1 MDMLLE
7 AKEKVT
13 HVFEQMVMWRRHLHE
28 HPELSFE
35 EVETPL
41 YIEKQLR
48 KLGITDLT
56 TGVGGRGIV
65 ARIKGTKPGK
75 TIAFRADF
83 DALPIEEENEVAYAS
98 KVPGKMHACG
108 HDGHTAAL
116 LGFAAIM
123 KEQVDQLAGTIVLI
137 FQHAEELPPGGA
149 REMVADGCL
158 DGVDAIF
165 GAHVSSHLPLGNMS
179 CTPGA
184 VMAAVDKFK
193 IHIQGKGGHG
203 AQPHTTLDSIVVG
216 SQLVNELQ
224 TIVSRRI
231 DPMAPA
237 VVTVGVFQA
246 GTAFN
251 VIADTATIEGTVRTF
266 DPDARQKVEEE
277 MRSIVSGKE
286 QSAHVSTEIDYLNG
300 YPTLV
305 NSEEES
311 AIVRKLAT
319 ETLGEN
325 SVIMAPP
332 ILGGEDFAYYLTE
345 KPGAFFHVG
354 GRTEEE
360 FTQFPHHHPR
370 FDFDEQALKN
380 ITSLFIALANH
391 YLVKP

>member
-1 MDMLLE
+1 MALE
-7 AKEKVT
+7 TKQKVE
-13 HVFEQMVMWRRHLHE
+13 HIHEQMVMWRRHLHE

-48 KLGITDLT
+48 KLGITDIT

-65 ARIKGTKPGK
+65 ARIKGVKPGK

-83 DALPIEEENEVAYAS
+83 DALPIDEENDVSYAS

-123 KEQVDQLAGTIVLI
+123 KDQVEQLAGTIVLI

-149 REMVADGCL
+149 KEMIADGCL
-158 DGVDAIF
+158 DDVDVIF
-165 GAHVSSHLPLGNMS
+165 GAHVSSHLPLGKVS

-184 VMAAVDKFK
+184 VMAAVDKFR

-224 TIVSRRI
+224 TIVSRRV

-266 DPDARQKVEEE
+266 DAGVRQKVEDEL
-277 MRSIVSGKE
+277 RAIVKGKE
-286 QSAHVSTEIDYLNG
+286 QSTHVTTDVDYLNG

-305 NSEEES
+305 NSEKES
-311 AIVRKLAT
+311 DIVRQLVT
-319 ETLGEN
+319 DVLGEK
-325 SVIMAPP
+325 SAMMAPP
-332 ILGGEDFAYYLTE
+332 ILGGEDFAYYLTK

-354 GRTEEE
+354 ARTEEAY
-360 FTQFPHHHPR
+360 TQFPHHHPR
-370 FDFDEQALKN
+370 FDFDEHALN
-380 ITSLFIALANH
+380 HIASLFLALTNH
-391 YLVKP
+391 YLIENEI